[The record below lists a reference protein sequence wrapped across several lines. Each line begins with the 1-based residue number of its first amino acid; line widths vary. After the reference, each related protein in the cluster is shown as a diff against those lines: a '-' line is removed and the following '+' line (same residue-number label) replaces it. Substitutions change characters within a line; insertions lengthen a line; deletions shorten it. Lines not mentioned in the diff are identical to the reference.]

1 MVWAKIP
8 VLFDT
13 EEMATIPGIDEQPV
27 KSQCEIARLTV
38 YSLIIEI
45 IKKQLPLFRKEVQYK
60 LNKVLQK
67 TGTCASYSS

>member
-27 KSQCEIARLTV
+27 KSQCEIARLAV

-45 IKKQLPLFRKEVQYK
+45 I
-60 LNKVLQK
+60 NK
-67 TGTCASYSS
+67 